1 MFERILVPV
10 DGSNISVLL
19 AKTAAKMAAK
29 FGSEVVLFHVMQL
42 PLPMEVLDPGRE
54 GPTDIY
60 GEIKG
65 RVENFG
71 KRVLKNASGEFAS
84 LNVATSQ
91 KTVWG
96 DPAGEIIKEA
106 DQGGYGL
113 IIIGSRSL
121 DDMEAW
127 LIGSVSNKVV
137 QRSRCPVLV
146 VR

>member
-1 MFERILVPV
+1 MFGKILVPV

-19 AKTAAKMAAK
+19 AKTASRVAAK
-29 FGSEVVLFHVMQL
+29 FGSEVVLLHVMQL

-54 GPTDIY
+54 GSTDIY

-65 RVENFG
+65 RVESFG
-71 KRVLKNASGEFAS
+71 IRVLKNASGHFAQTD
-84 LNVATSQ
+84 VALSE

-96 DPAGEIIKEA
+96 DPAVEILREA
-106 DQGGYGL
+106 EQGDYKL

>member
-1 MFERILVPV
+1 MFNKLLVPV

-19 AKTAAKMAAK
+19 ARTAAQMAVK
-29 FGSEVVLFHVMQL
+29 FGSEVLLLHVLQL
-42 PLPMEVLDPGRE
+42 PLPMEVLEPGGE
-54 GPTDIY
+54 EPKDIY
-60 GEIKG
+60 GEIRG

-71 KRVLKNASGEFAS
+71 KRVLKMAAAEFAAV
-84 LNVATSQ
+84 NVATVE

-96 DPAGEIIKEA
+96 DPAAEIVREA
-106 DQGGYGL
+106 GQDGYDL
-113 IIIGSRSL
+113 IIIGSRGL

-127 LIGSVSNKVV
+127 LIGSVSNRVI